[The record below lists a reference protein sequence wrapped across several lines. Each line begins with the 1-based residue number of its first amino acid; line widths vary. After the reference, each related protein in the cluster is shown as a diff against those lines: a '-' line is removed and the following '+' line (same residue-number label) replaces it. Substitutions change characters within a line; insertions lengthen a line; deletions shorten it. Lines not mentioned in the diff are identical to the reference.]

1 MKINS
6 DRKLLINSA
15 ISVAI
20 LCVVFFSSLFFA
32 YSFLD
37 IISIYWHD
45 FGLYLTIWGIILFFS
60 FFAFK
65 KKGMGKYL
73 LCIAIAV
80 LLAGLAVLFF
90 IPEQI
95 SPELR

>member
-1 MKINS
+1 MKTNL
-6 DRKLLINSA
+6 DRKMPINSA

-20 LCVVFFSSLFFA
+20 LCVVFFSSLLFA

-45 FGLYLTIWGIILFFS
+45 FGLYLTIWGIILFLS
-60 FFAFK
+60 FFAFRK
-65 KKGMGKYL
+65 KSIGKYL

-80 LLAGLAVLFF
+80 LLAGLAILLL